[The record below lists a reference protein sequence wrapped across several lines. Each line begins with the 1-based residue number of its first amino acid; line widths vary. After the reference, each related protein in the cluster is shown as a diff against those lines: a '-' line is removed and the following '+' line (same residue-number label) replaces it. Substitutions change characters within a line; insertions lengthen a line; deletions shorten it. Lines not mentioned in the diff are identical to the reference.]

1 MEYDLA
7 LGRLDGIYES
17 TVAIMQAS
25 ERGDCEIEVAEMEP
39 LATSVSA
46 YPFVKDNEK
55 NKEVISRI
63 NEALAEMRE
72 DGTLMELSM
81 KWLKLDQVTLD

>member
-1 MEYDLA
+1 M
-7 LGRLDGIYES
+7 
-17 TVAIMQAS
+17 
-25 ERGDCEIEVAEMEP
+25 AEMEP